1 MKKKYCISFY
11 LLILFQMLMS
21 VMKCEVAD
29 TPLRVVMN
37 KRTGNSY
44 GATSKPDLDKGG
56 KIHG

>member
-1 MKKKYCISFY
+1 
-11 LLILFQMLMS
+11 MLMS